1 MLNLDFR
8 NEEMG
13 VQSKA
18 STVQQRSVLQS
29 IAPTLLPQQRTFY
42 DTLPGLVVFARA
54 RKGTL

>member
-18 STVQQRSVLQS
+18 STVQQRSILQS
-29 IAPTLLPQQRTFY
+29 IAPTLLPQQRTIC
-42 DTLPGLVVFARA
+42 DTLPGLAVFTRA